1 MKRVLGVV
9 ILLVVALLVV
19 LFPSPAVGRGP

>member
-19 LFPSPAVGRGP
+19 LFPSAAVGRGP